1 MVCLYNLQDLK
12 SGWKVMPSFI
22 LAGLLNRKYWNIQLL
37 VVLCLIVDGIPHWKV
52 WWLVYLCSHG
62 PLGLSNELMHGEYLI
77 RTELVEFI
85 YRIIKLISSNLQL
98 SGDFN
103 ITQFSGH
110 RSDMSSLL
118 EVISMQVIQAVSF
131 AGVGHLIPWFYLSNA
146 WRNGLSTLK
155 IGKSL
160 CMLLSVIPIFRDCCF
175 VSWCTLRLC
184 GNRIIC
190 ALY

>member
-1 MVCLYNLQDLK
+1 
-12 SGWKVMPSFI
+12 
-22 LAGLLNRKYWNIQLL
+22 
-37 VVLCLIVDGIPHWKV
+37 
-52 WWLVYLCSHG
+52 
-62 PLGLSNELMHGEYLI
+62 MHGEYLI

-131 AGVGHLIPWFYLSNA
+131 AGVGHLIP
-146 WRNGLSTLK
+146 
-155 IGKSL
+155 
-160 CMLLSVIPIFRDCCF
+160 
-175 VSWCTLRLC
+175 
-184 GNRIIC
+184 
-190 ALY
+190 